1 MKGSILDFSIQDNTG
16 FITGDD
22 HNRYSF
28 SGADWRGQRPPSRGD
43 RVDFIVNSTG
53 QAADIYLAL
62 GSSIHLGESISNQI
76 NKYSNL
82 DQAEEN
88 YSSIDWFCK
97 MSNQLCKFFLVV
109 HAVKNFGSF
118 MLFCV
123 ILGIISEV
131 IDAVL
136 GTKPLVNGL
145 LNLAL
150 LLPSLAV
157 GARRLHDIGRSGWWQ
172 LLVLT
177 GIGIILLIIWWASDT
192 KKKIMNMALLPS
204 NGTLHIPS

>member
-1 MKGSILDFSIQDNTG
+1 
-16 FITGDD
+16 
-22 HNRYSF
+22 
-28 SGADWRGQRPPSRGD
+28 
-43 RVDFIVNSTG
+43 
-53 QAADIYLAL
+53 
-62 GSSIHLGESISNQI
+62 
-76 NKYSNL
+76 
-82 DQAEEN
+82 
-88 YSSIDWFCK
+88 
-97 MSNQLCKFFLVV
+97 
-109 HAVKNFGSF
+109 

-177 GIGIILLIIWWASDT
+177 GIGIILLIIWWANDT
-192 KKKIMNMALLPS
+192 KKENNEYGAPAK
-204 NGTLHIPS
+204 

>member
-1 MKGSILDFSIQDNTG
+1 MQQI
-16 FITGDD
+16 FI
-22 HNRYSF
+22 
-28 SGADWRGQRPPSRGD
+28 W
-43 RVDFIVNSTG
+43 
-53 QAADIYLAL
+53 L
-62 GSSIHLGESISNQI
+62 GSSIHLGESISNRI

-88 YSSIDWFCK
+88 YSSIDWF
-97 MSNQLCKFFLVV
+97 
-109 HAVKNFGSF
+109 VKCLTNYANFSGRARRKEFWFF

-123 ILGIISEV
+123 ILSIISEA

-177 GIGIILLIIWWASDT
+177 GIGAILLIIWWASDT
-192 KKKIMNMALLPS
+192 KKENNEYGAPAK
-204 NGTLHIPS
+204 

>member
-1 MKGSILDFSIQDNTG
+1 
-16 FITGDD
+16 
-22 HNRYSF
+22 
-28 SGADWRGQRPPSRGD
+28 
-43 RVDFIVNSTG
+43 
-53 QAADIYLAL
+53 
-62 GSSIHLGESISNQI
+62 
-76 NKYSNL
+76 
-82 DQAEEN
+82 
-88 YSSIDWFCK
+88 
-97 MSNQLCKFFLVV
+97 
-109 HAVKNFGSF
+109 

-123 ILGIISEV
+123 ILSIISEA

-177 GIGIILLIIWWASDT
+177 GIGAILLIIWWASDT
-192 KKKIMNMALLPS
+192 KKENNEYGAPAK
-204 NGTLHIPS
+204 

>member
-53 QAADIYLAL
+53 HAADIYLAL

-88 YSSIDWFCK
+88 YSSIDWF
-97 MSNQLCKFFLVV
+97 
-109 HAVKNFGSF
+109 VKCLTNYANFSGRARRKEFWFF

-177 GIGIILLIIWWASDT
+177 GIGAILLIIWWASDT
-192 KKKIMNMALLPS
+192 KKENNEYGAPAK
-204 NGTLHIPS
+204 

>member
-1 MKGSILDFSIQDNTG
+1 
-16 FITGDD
+16 
-22 HNRYSF
+22 
-28 SGADWRGQRPPSRGD
+28 
-43 RVDFIVNSTG
+43 
-53 QAADIYLAL
+53 
-62 GSSIHLGESISNQI
+62 
-76 NKYSNL
+76 
-82 DQAEEN
+82 
-88 YSSIDWFCK
+88 
-97 MSNQLCKFFLVV
+97 
-109 HAVKNFGSF
+109 

-123 ILGIISEV
+123 ILSIISEA

-177 GIGIILLIIWWASDT
+177 GIGAILLIIWWASDT
-192 KKKIMNMALLPS
+192 KKKIMNMVLLPS